1 MSRTIIYATGNA
13 SKIEMMKNLF
23 PHDEVLSLKDIHFDG
38 EIVENGTTFQ
48 ENAMIKAQAVQD
60 FLKAQG
66 KEYSVIGDD
75 SGFCIDALWGRPGL
89 ASARYAWDHNYDRN
103 RAKVLQEMQGIE
115 KRNACMYCCLVEL
128 FPNGDYLV
136 AEGKSF
142 GKVLEKEEGIVDN
155 KYGYHCIFFSDDLQK
170 GLWEVEIE
178 EWVPVSDRKRAFE
191 KLLQLEKE
199 YLEKK

>member
-23 PHDEVLSLKDIHFDG
+23 PHDEVLSLKDIHFDR

-75 SGFCIDALWGRPGL
+75 SGFCVDALGGKPGL
-89 ASARYAWDHNYDRN
+89 ASARYA
-103 RAKVLQEMQGIE
+103 
-115 KRNACMYCCLVEL
+115 
-128 FPNGDYLV
+128 
-136 AEGKSF
+136 
-142 GKVLEKEEGIVDN
+142 
-155 KYGYHCIFFSDDLQK
+155 
-170 GLWEVEIE
+170 
-178 EWVPVSDRKRAFE
+178 
-191 KLLQLEKE
+191 
-199 YLEKK
+199 